1 MGISRYCP
9 GLLGDTF
16 LAHLK
21 LWHHPSY
28 PGWQEFRGL
37 LVEGS
42 FTNPWKTP
50 WTVTCAPPQSNS
62 DCTCRLQ
69 ESSGLLI
76 CPGPWGSP
84 CWTHLQDEE
93 GDKGPSRT
101 LFMAVWHPHPTA
113 RLGLRT
119 PVTAPH
125 PRQPG
130 ASAPQCWPEQVSTP
144 PTLSPCASLSPSLS
158 TLLCSVIP
166 HPLPP
171 STRAP
176 SSQLSPA

>member
-1 MGISRYCP
+1 MGISRSCP
-9 GLLGDTF
+9 GLLRDTF
-16 LAHLK
+16 LAHLN

-28 PGWQEFRGL
+28 SGWQEFRGW

-42 FTNPWKTP
+42 FPNPWKTP
-50 WTVTCAPPQSNS
+50 WTVTCAPLQSNS

-69 ESSGLLI
+69 ESSGLLT

-119 PVTAPH
+119 PVTAP
-125 PRQPG
+125 
-130 ASAPQCWPEQVSTP
+130 P
-144 PTLSPCASLSPSLS
+144 PP
-158 TLLCSVIP
+158 
-166 HPLPP
+166 PLPAWGICPTVLAGTGLHTP
-171 STRAP
+171 SP
-176 SSQLSPA
+176 LPLH